1 MSLGTRLGA
10 DFDSASAPPDARV
23 SSGLDVPCALAAT
36 DQTAGAATD
45 TAHSNVSKAYRET
58 RIVASR
64 YEPNLAS
71 RREGCNKRYLFY
83 FDRKTP
89 F

>member
-10 DFDSASAPPDARV
+10 DFDSAPALPDARV

-36 DQTAGAATD
+36 HQNAGAATD
-45 TAHSNVSKAYRET
+45 MAHSKISKVYRET

-64 YEPNLAS
+64 YQPNLAS
-71 RREGCNKRYLFY
+71 RRWRCNKRYLLY
-83 FDRKTP
+83 FDHKTP

>member
-1 MSLGTRLGA
+1 MSLGTRPGA
-10 DFDSASAPPDARV
+10 DLDSAALGGRDA
-23 SSGLDVPCALAAT
+23 SSGLDVSCAFAAVN
-36 DQTAGAATD
+36 QIAGAPSD
-45 TAHSNVSKAYRET
+45 TANSNVSNAYRET

-64 YEPNLAS
+64 YQPNLAS

-83 FDRKTP
+83 FDRKTR

>member
-1 MSLGTRLGA
+1 MSLGTRPGA
-10 DFDSASAPPDARV
+10 DLDSAALGGRDA
-23 SSGLDVPCALAAT
+23 SSGLDVSCAFAAVN
-36 DQTAGAATD
+36 QIAGAPSD
-45 TAHSNVSKAYRET
+45 TANSNVSRACRET

-64 YEPNLAS
+64 YQPNLAS

-83 FDRKTP
+83 FDGKTR

>member
-10 DFDSASAPPDARV
+10 DLDSAPALPDERV
-23 SSGLDVPCALAAT
+23 SSGLDVSCAFAAT
-36 DQTAGAATD
+36 DQNAGAATD
-45 TAHSNVSKAYRET
+45 TAHSNSKAYRET

-64 YEPNLAS
+64 YQPNLAS

-83 FDRKTP
+83 FDRKTL